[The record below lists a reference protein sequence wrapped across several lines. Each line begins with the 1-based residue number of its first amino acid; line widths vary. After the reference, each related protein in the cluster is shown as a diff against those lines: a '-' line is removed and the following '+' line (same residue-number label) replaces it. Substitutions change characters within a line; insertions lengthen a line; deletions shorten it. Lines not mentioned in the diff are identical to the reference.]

1 MRASCSF
8 RTFLKA
14 AADEVCVSAAGSSHL
29 FGIPG
34 TQAITKAA
42 IVDAITHDR
51 IAIRQ
56 VEADASPQGQW
67 SMKGWGDLR

>member
-1 MRASCSF
+1 MPS
-8 RTFLKA
+8 TPDELK
-14 AADEVCVSAAGSSHL
+14 EL
-29 FGIPG
+29 E
-34 TQAITKAA
+34 AA

-67 SMKGWGDLR
+67 SMKGWDDLR